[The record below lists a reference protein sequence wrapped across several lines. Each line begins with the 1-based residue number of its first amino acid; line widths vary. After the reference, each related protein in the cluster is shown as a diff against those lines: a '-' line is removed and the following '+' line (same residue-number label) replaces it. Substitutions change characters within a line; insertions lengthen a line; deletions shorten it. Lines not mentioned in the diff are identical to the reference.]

1 MFYFLTFG
9 AGSQDYLDAL
19 GRISRQAEDLQ
30 IFDKVIGLNDKDLK
44 DDGPFWEKHGHF
56 IETHRRG
63 YGHWIWKPY
72 IILKTL
78 LSMNDGDLLM
88 YLDSGCELDFNHKG
102 ELDKYLEHVNRNG
115 IWATFTHLSNDIRY
129 TKRDLSILFDLP
141 NEVLELGHVQAG
153 VLILKKDQRILDL
166 VSEWYSVCESYSL
179 INDDPSIIENFPSFI
194 DHRHDQSIFNMVL
207 KKRGLWE
214 QVQYKGPLSLIK
226 ILQNRTGIS
235 RLLPH

>member
-19 GRISRQAEDLQ
+19 ARISRQAEDLQ
-30 IFDKVIGLNDKDLK
+30 VFDKVIGLNDKDLK

-56 IETHRRG
+56 IETHWRG

-115 IWATFTHLSNDIRY
+115 IPSKINGIPGVPPLLQQRVLVFNNSATCLVS
-129 TKRDLSILFDLP
+129 
-141 NEVLELGHVQAG
+141 
-153 VLILKKDQRILDL
+153 ILKK
-166 VSEWYSVCESYSL
+166 
-179 INDDPSIIENFPSFI
+179 
-194 DHRHDQSIFNMVL
+194 
-207 KKRGLWE
+207 
-214 QVQYKGPLSLIK
+214 
-226 ILQNRTGIS
+226 
-235 RLLPH
+235 